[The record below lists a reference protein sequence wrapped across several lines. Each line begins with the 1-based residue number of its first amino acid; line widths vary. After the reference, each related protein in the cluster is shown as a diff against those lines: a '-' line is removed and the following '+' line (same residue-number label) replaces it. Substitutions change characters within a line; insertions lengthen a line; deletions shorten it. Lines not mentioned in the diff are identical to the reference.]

1 MAYSILRLTAAATC
15 CWPRVTFLPIL
26 FDMSDVVKTRTISC
40 LWLIVLPV
48 SEVPLYY
55 VLIIVFI
62 FLVVKIPV
70 FREKMSKTVTILT
83 LFRLLFRLI
92 YVVFS
97 GGLLLYTGKPHMDAV

>member
-48 SEVPLYY
+48 SEVPLLYQSQKP
-55 VLIIVFI
+55 LGSLGPTFKSI
-62 FLVVKIPV
+62 FMTSL
-70 FREKMSKTVTILT
+70 RRNVTNAMTYI
-83 LFRLLFRLI
+83 
-92 YVVFS
+92 FS
-97 GGLLLYTGKPHMDAV
+97 